1 MRELWEVEWKMESR
15 DRMEII
21 GGLIKEDTLE
31 ELETSMEIYKDR
43 SILEK
48 ILIKPPKFGEI
59 IKKNCLF
66 L

>member
-1 MRELWEVEWKMESR
+1 MKEVLEVELKMKSR

-48 ILIKPPKFGEI
+48 ILIKPAEFGEI
-59 IKKNCLF
+59 IKKKYE
-66 L
+66 

>member
-21 GGLIKEDTLE
+21 GGLIKENTLK

-43 SILEK
+43 SIREK
-48 ILIKPPKFGEI
+48 ILMKAPKFGEI
-59 IKKNCLF
+59 VKKKYE
-66 L
+66 

>member
-48 ILIKPPKFGEI
+48 ILIKPAEFGEI
-59 IKKNCLF
+59 VKKKYE
-66 L
+66 

>member
-48 ILIKPPKFGEI
+48 ILMKAPEFGEI
-59 IKKNCLF
+59 VKKKYE
-66 L
+66 

>member
-43 SILEK
+43 SIREK
-48 ILIKPPKFGEI
+48 F
-59 IKKNCLF
+59 
-66 L
+66 

>member
-31 ELETSMEIYKDR
+31 ELEISMEIYKDR

-59 IKKNCLF
+59 IKKKYE
-66 L
+66 

>member
-43 SILEK
+43 SIHEK
-48 ILIKPPKFGEI
+48 ILIKAPEFGEI
-59 IKKNCLF
+59 VKKKYE
-66 L
+66 

>member
-43 SILEK
+43 SILGK
-48 ILIKPPKFGEI
+48 IFMKPTEFGEI
-59 IKKNCLF
+59 IKKKYE
-66 L
+66 

>member
-43 SILEK
+43 SIREK
-48 ILIKPPKFGEI
+48 ILIKAPEFGEI
-59 IKKNCLF
+59 VKKKYE
-66 L
+66 

>member
-48 ILIKPPKFGEI
+48 ILIKPPEFGGI
-59 IKKNCLF
+59 VKKKYE
-66 L
+66 

>member
-48 ILIKPPKFGEI
+48 ILIKPAEFSEI
-59 IKKNCLF
+59 IKKKYE
-66 L
+66 

>member
-31 ELETSMEIYKDR
+31 ELEKSMEIYKDR
-43 SILEK
+43 SIREK
-48 ILIKPPKFGEI
+48 ILIKAPEFGEI
-59 IKKNCLF
+59 VKKKYE
-66 L
+66 

>member
-31 ELETSMEIYKDR
+31 ELESLMEIYKDR
-43 SILEK
+43 SIREK
-48 ILIKPPKFGEI
+48 ILMKAPKFGEI
-59 IKKNCLF
+59 VKKKYE
-66 L
+66 

>member
-48 ILIKPPKFGEI
+48 ILIKPVEFGEI
-59 IKKNCLF
+59 IKKKYE
-66 L
+66 

>member
-43 SILEK
+43 SIREK
-48 ILIKPPKFGEI
+48 FLIKPAEFGEI
-59 IKKNCLF
+59 IKKRYE
-66 L
+66 